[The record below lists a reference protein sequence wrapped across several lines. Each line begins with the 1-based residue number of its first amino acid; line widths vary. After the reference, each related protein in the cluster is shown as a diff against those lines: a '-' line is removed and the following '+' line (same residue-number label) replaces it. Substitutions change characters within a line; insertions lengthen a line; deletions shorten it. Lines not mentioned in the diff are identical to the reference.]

1 MKRSFLILAQCLFVL
16 YHCFSH
22 QGAALSHWEDMGL
35 YGGQINT
42 LAISSRDSNLIFA
55 GSWSGDG
62 LFKSTDGG
70 IHWVSSN
77 YFRNREVFSI
87 AIGGENQQIVW
98 VAYNMFLARSGD
110 EGSSWEDVFSAEET
124 QRFCYCIVIHPHDD
138 NTLYLGCGGPQR
150 SDSGGAIFKTT
161 DGGKNWKI
169 LPFTAD
175 HNIQAIAIRQDS
187 PEEVWA
193 VSGREYLDEG
203 SIYKSGDG
211 GKSWRQLS
219 TRLEES
225 WFDEIVLTTNDPPV
239 IFVGGGKGV
248 YRSKDGGI
256 TWSQLSIS
264 GWPEDSWCRA
274 LALDPSDSHKIY
286 AQSLYG
292 FSKSTDSGD
301 HWETSDL
308 ALETVEFDLLTL
320 VVDPQRPGV
329 MYGGDVCLGIIKSEN
344 EGIDWSVINQG
355 INANHIF
362 HTAVDPHNPQ
372 VIAASTMV
380 GVYVKQ
386 GDKQWGVLDYDPSYT
401 LSFDPQNA
409 LVLFAGFDVWLGKF
423 NLINGDATYK
433 EFPKQ
438 TVNAIAINPS
448 TPHILYVG
456 TEFYS
461 LDRGGLYKSTDG
473 GDNWEQVLVKS
484 APINVIKVDPHN
496 HDIIYAGSGLFYA
509 PVIMGNLYKSTDGG
523 ENWVTT
529 PLGGMVINTIAINPE
544 HPEILYVGSGAPGV
558 ECAAGVFKSV
568 DRGTTWQWI
577 SEGLPLDSPIVDIE
591 LGSNRTQMLYA
602 ATFDKGIFISR
613 DGGEYWSLLGMSDYW
628 AYDVT
633 PSLIKKNGTKM
644 HAPSS
649 VVNQFYTGTASGLYQ
664 YSGAGTGMVM
674 GVITDSSTGNGI
686 TGAQVITDT
695 GGVAYTVNGAYLLVT
710 AAGDCTISVS
720 AVGYGSSSCTTTV
733 VSGATVSVDLTLTPL
748 STPGIISGT
757 VNDFTT
763 EIPIEEATILLD
775 PGGYSAKSVVEGS
788 YSLKDVIPNT
798 YTVSAFK
805 DGYSVAIESGVVVSE
820 GETMNVNFR
829 LSSLGTGS
837 IEGIITDALSGEVIE
852 GVEVM
857 VDPGDFFTTTD
868 FEGSYTISDIRAGS
882 YTLYIS
888 HEGYLPYLR
897 GNIEVVKDESV
908 TLNIK
913 LQPCPFSVLG
923 LSNETLKNLRRFRD
937 EILSQNKMGRKWVS
951 LFYQHAPTI
960 SNCIS
965 SDPAFKARLLEL
977 LNVLVPKIEH
987 ILAIERIGIPPQ
999 LIKKA
1004 KECLNFLDYKY
1015 KLNIDLH
1022 ELIAILHDEGAL
1034 KQFGVVLG
1042 KKHKNQKKTT
1052 ECKEKFSLVLP
1063 LDNSSN

>member
-1 MKRSFLILAQCLFVL
+1 MKRSFSILAHCLFVL
-16 YHCFSH
+16 CHCFSH
-22 QGAALSHWEDMGL
+22 QGAALSNWENMGL

-42 LAISSRDSNLIFA
+42 LAISSKDSNLIFA

-87 AIGGENQQIVW
+87 AIGGENQKTVW
-98 VAYNMFLARSGD
+98 VAYNMFLAKSVD
-110 EGSSWEDVFSAEET
+110 EGSSWEDCFSAKGT
-124 QRFCYCIVIHPHDD
+124 QRFCYCVVIHPHDD
-138 NTLYLGCGGPQR
+138 NTIYLGCGGPQR
-150 SDSGGAIFKTT
+150 SDRGGAIYRTI
-161 DGGKNWKI
+161 DGGKHWKI

-175 HNIQAIAIRQDS
+175 HNIQSIAIRQDR

-193 VSGREYLDEG
+193 VSGREYVDEG
-203 SIYKSGDG
+203 SIYKSADG
-211 GKSWRQLS
+211 GESWRQIS
-219 TRLEES
+219 TGLEES
-225 WFDEIVLTTNDPPV
+225 WFDEIMLTTDDPPV

-248 YRSKDGGI
+248 YRSKDSGI
-256 TWSQLSIS
+256 TWSQLTIS

-274 LALDPSDSHKIY
+274 LAVDPSDSHKIY

-301 HWETSDL
+301 HWETYDL
-308 ALETVEFDLLTL
+308 VIDTVEFDLLTL
-320 VVDPQRPGV
+320 VVDPQSPSV

-344 EGIDWSVINQG
+344 YGIDWSVINQG

-362 HTAVDPHNPQ
+362 HAAVDPHNPQ

-380 GVYVKQ
+380 GVYVKP
-386 GDKQWGVLDYDPSYT
+386 GDKQWGVLDYNPSYT
-401 LSFDPQNA
+401 LSFDPQNV
-409 LVLFAGFDVWLGKF
+409 LILFAGFDAWLGKF
-423 NLINGDATYK
+423 NLINGNATYM

-438 TVNAIAINPS
+438 TVNAIAIDPSNPD
-448 TPHILYVG
+448 ILYVG

-461 LDRGGLYKSTDG
+461 LDRGGLYKSTDA

-509 PVIMGNLYKSTDGG
+509 PVIMGNLYKSNDGG
-523 ENWVTT
+523 KNWFMT
-529 PLGGMVINTIAINPE
+529 PLGDMVINTIAINPE

-558 ECAAGVFKSV
+558 ECATGVFKSV

-591 LGSNRTQMLYA
+591 LDPSHTQMLYA

-633 PSLIKKNGTKM
+633 SSLLKKDGAKM
-644 HAPSS
+644 YAPSS

-664 YSGAGTGMVM
+664 YSGAGTGMIT
-674 GVITDSSTGNGI
+674 GVITDSSTGSGI
-686 TGAQVITDT
+686 TGAQVVTDT

-720 AVGYGSSSCTTTV
+720 AEGYSSSSCVITV
-733 VSGATVSVDLTLTPL
+733 DSGATVSIDLTLTPL

-757 VNDFTT
+757 VTDFTT
-763 EIPIEEATILLD
+763 AIPIEEATIVVG
-775 PGGYSAKSVVEGS
+775 PGGYSAKSLAEGS
-788 YSLKDVIPNT
+788 YNLKDVIPNT
-798 YTVSAFK
+798 YTVSVFK
-805 DGYSVAIESGVVVSE
+805 DGYSVARESGVVVSE

-829 LSSLGTGS
+829 LSSLGTSS
-837 IEGIITDALSGEVIE
+837 IEGVITDALSGEVIE
-852 GVEVM
+852 GAEIM
-857 VDPGDFFTTTD
+857 VDPGTFFTTTD

-888 HEGYLPYLR
+888 HEGYFPYLR
-897 GNIEVVKDESV
+897 GHIEVVKDESV
-908 TLNIK
+908 TLDIK

-923 LSNETLKNLRRFRD
+923 LSNEKLKKLRRFRD
-937 EILSQNKMGRKWVS
+937 EILSQNKMGRRLVS

-960 SNCIS
+960 SRCIS
-965 SDPAFKARLLEL
+965 SDPAFKARLVGL
-977 LNVLVPKIEH
+977 LNVLVPKVEC
-987 ILAIERIGIPPQ
+987 LLDAGRIDISPKF
-999 LIKKA
+999 IKKA
-1004 KECLNFLDYKY
+1004 KECFKSLDHKY
-1015 KLNIDLH
+1015 QLSVDLH
-1022 ELIAILHDEGAL
+1022 ELVALLHDEGAL
-1034 KQFGVVLG
+1034 RQFGVVLE
-1042 KKHKNQKKTT
+1042 KQSQK
-1052 ECKEKFSLVLP
+1052 SQ
-1063 LDNSSN
+1063 